1 MMYFNR
7 GFDGFSRWGGCFNR
21 GYFGYF
27 GPWTMMIGWG
37 IAILIVALIV
47 WAVLKKKRENDPIL
61 LSLKEKFVRGEI
73 TEEEYLSKKR
83 TLNLK

>member
-7 GFDGFSRWGGCFNR
+7 GLDGFSRFNGCF
-21 GYFGYF
+21 GAGCF
-27 GPWTMMIGWG
+27 GPWGMFIGLG
-37 IAILIVALIV
+37 IIVLIVALVIWV
-47 WAVLKKKRENDPIL
+47 VLKKKKENDPIL

>member
-1 MMYFNR
+1 MF
-7 GFDGFSRWGGCFNR
+7 
-21 GYFGYF
+21 
-27 GPWTMMIGWG
+27 IGLG
-37 IAILIVALIV
+37 IIVLIVALVV
-47 WAVLKKKRENDPIL
+47 WVVLKKKKDNDPIL

>member
-1 MMYFNR
+1 MMCFNR
-7 GFDGFSRWGGCFNR
+7 GFDGLSRFNGCWN
-21 GYFGYF
+21 YGYF
-27 GPWTMMIGWG
+27 GPWGMMIGLG
-37 IAILIVALIV
+37 FGILIVALSVWFIV
-47 WAVLKKKRENDPIL
+47 KKKKDNDPAL